1 MPTIS
6 WLKINDENLCRCF
19 KGFFNNKIMK
29 RIDAIIQPDMLEPV
43 IKALRKVGVGGF
55 SVIESKG
62 QGSAEP
68 PLVGQFF
75 SKNIVMVVVDDAKVD
90 DIMEEIANTACTGT
104 KGDGKIFVSNIEE
117 STDICS
123 KEKGIHTL

>member
-1 MPTIS
+1 MK
-6 WLKINDENLCRCF
+6 KIEAF
-19 KGFFNNKIMK
+19 
-29 RIDAIIQPDMLEPV
+29 IQEDMLNPV
-43 IKALRKVGVGGF
+43 IKAIREIGVGGF
-55 SVIESKG
+55 TVLSAQG
-62 QGSAEP
+62 QGEAEP

-75 SKNIVMVVVDDAKVD
+75 TRNVLVVVVEDEKVGK
-90 DIMEEIANTACTGT
+90 IMESIANTACTGA

>member
-1 MPTIS
+1 
-6 WLKINDENLCRCF
+6 
-19 KGFFNNKIMK
+19 MK
-29 RIDAIIQPDMLEPV
+29 RIDAVIQPDMLEPV

-55 SVIESKG
+55 SVMEVKG

-75 SKNIVMVVVDDAKVD
+75 SKNLVMVVVEDEKVD
-90 DIMEEIANTACTGT
+90 DIMEQIAKTACTGT
-104 KGDGKIFVSNIEE
+104 KGDGKIFVTNIEE
-117 STDICS
+117 STDICT

>member
-1 MPTIS
+1 MK
-6 WLKINDENLCRCF
+6 KIE
-19 KGFFNNKIMK
+19 
-29 RIDAIIQPDMLEPV
+29 AYIQQDMLDPV
-43 IKALRKVGVGGF
+43 IKAIREIGVGGLT
-55 SVIESKG
+55 VLNAQG
-62 QGSAEP
+62 QGAAEP

-75 SKNIVMVVVDDAKVD
+75 SKNIVIVVVEDEKADK
-90 DIMEEIANTACTGT
+90 IMESIANTACTGA

>member
-1 MPTIS
+1 
-6 WLKINDENLCRCF
+6 
-19 KGFFNNKIMK
+19 MK
-29 RIDAIIQPDMLEPV
+29 RIEAVIQPDMLEPV

-55 SVIESKG
+55 SVVEAKG

-75 SKNIVMVVVDDAKVD
+75 SKNIVMVVAEDSKAD

-104 KGDGKIFVSNIEE
+104 KGDGKIFISNVEE

>member
-1 MPTIS
+1 MK
-6 WLKINDENLCRCF
+6 KIE
-19 KGFFNNKIMK
+19 
-29 RIDAIIQPDMLEPV
+29 AVIQPDMLEPV
-43 IKALRKVGVGGF
+43 IKAIRKVGVGGF
-55 SVIESKG
+55 SVFEAKG

-75 SKNIVMVVVDDAKVD
+75 SKKMVMVVVDDAKAD
-90 DIMEEIANTACTGT
+90 DIMEEVANIACTGT
-104 KGDGKIFVSNIEE
+104 KGDGKIFISNIEE

>member
-1 MPTIS
+1 
-6 WLKINDENLCRCF
+6 
-19 KGFFNNKIMK
+19 MK
-29 RIDAIIQPDMLEPV
+29 RIDAVIQPDMLEPV

-55 SVIESKG
+55 SVLEAKG

-90 DIMEEIANTACTGT
+90 NIMEQITNIACTGA

-117 STDICS
+117 LTDICS